1 MEGVSSINCAE
12 VVHILSSYIERAAA
26 CIEAD
31 SINIRVFLSSVDA
44 FSFSW
49 LAVLYMSTVRKENVL
64 QGLARSAWLQAK
76 FKPPQDWL

>member
-44 FSFSW
+44 FSFS
-49 LAVLYMSTVRKENVL
+49 
-64 QGLARSAWLQAK
+64 
-76 FKPPQDWL
+76 